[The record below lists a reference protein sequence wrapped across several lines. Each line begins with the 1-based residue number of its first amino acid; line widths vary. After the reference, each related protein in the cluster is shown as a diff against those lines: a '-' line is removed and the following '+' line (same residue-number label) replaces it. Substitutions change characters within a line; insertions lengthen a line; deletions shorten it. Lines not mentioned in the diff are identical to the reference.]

1 MTTQLSW
8 RWLCCESPARSSSWR
23 SSRLSSSHSAPNLH
37 LLLVLR
43 PRPPRKRAPRRAA
56 KPPVPAP
63 RARPSRRRAATCR
76 ASHRRASRGR
86 SRRAGSACR
95 RPASCSST
103 RRSRRT
109 CRRRSHSSSS
119 DSHSSR
125 GTRPRRIRRSR
136 CLNLSV
142 SSATAACRCLLRVSV
157 HLKFEPNRRYLT
169 ILFVMECTILW
180 FEIESVVRSKSQR
193 CPACTRRK
201 PSGSWPPPR
210 CSASRASSRGSLS
223 RTSSRRSSWRRCSCS
238 RWPAPRR
245 CRRASGASRPRR
257 RPAAAAAV
265 AACVFCGRAQS
276 QDASDAGADLGG
288 EAIGCLVE
296 LLSKRFVPRQFDQF
310 VALSL
315 QFASALLSKL
325 LVSLPQQGTTL
336 VAAIDDAFVERLIE
350 FVRLFIETHLARL
363 NPLANEAFLDFLNVL
378 YRFAFSLRSF
388 SHLCSC
394 LGAFAFVLEFVF
406 GGDQAATSSVASPA
420 VAMTLTKYKI
430 AFQTIASDI
439 LRKIELRSNQAELEL
454 LDDDSL
460 EDNNRTEWQ
469 GVLAECFDLLVKVA
483 ERMPAEMLTQIAKH
497 IGECSWLFSRSRAQL
512 VLSPSCL
519 VLLDIAEHE
528 ASHRQR
534 WGLLESAALRA
545 ARFDFVAAAT
555 RRARRASALRL
566 QRALFRRVRAV
577 LGGASRTRHAD
588 RSLQYLNRLFALSL
602 PSDSEVS
609 REDFVKLHAQAIL
622 TLGEFSR
629 WLSLYSA
636 RLCEPLPPPFHLIEF
651 TTDSWIAGD
660 ASPQQPAAR
669 VPSRPPPLPPL
680 RKSSTCLSTASLLT
694 AASLSLHHRRTTRSL
709 SVSFPCLFHHPYLP
723 KCERN

>member
-1 MTTQLSW
+1 MHPSQAERQL
-8 RWLCCESPARSSSWR
+8 A
-23 SSRLSSSHSAPNLH
+23 
-37 LLLVLR
+37 
-43 PRPPRKRAPRRAA
+43 
-56 KPPVPAP
+56 
-63 RARPSRRRAATCR
+63 
-76 ASHRRASRGR
+76 
-86 SRRAGSACR
+86 
-95 RPASCSST
+95 
-103 RRSRRT
+103 
-109 CRRRSHSSSS
+109 
-119 DSHSSR
+119 
-125 GTRPRRIRRSR
+125 
-136 CLNLSV
+136 
-142 SSATAACRCLLRVSV
+142 SSALQCLASLFAWIPLEDFVTTE
-157 HLKFEPNRRYLT
+157 LLT
-169 ILFVMECTILW
+169 PVFVLAM
-180 FEIESVVRSKSQR
+180 
-193 CPACTRRK
+193 A
-201 PSGSWPPPR
+201 
-210 CSASRASSRGSLS
+210 
-223 RTSSRRSSWRRCSCS
+223 
-238 RWPAPRR
+238 
-245 CRRASGASRPRR
+245 GASTVQTSVGGFATAPQ
-257 RPAAAAAV
+257 AMQQQQQV

-378 YRFAFSLRSF
+378 YRFAFSLRSL

-406 GGDQAATSSVASPA
+406 GADQAATSSVASPA

-430 AFQTIASDI
+430 AFQTIASDV

-497 IGECSWLFSRSRAQL
+497 IGECSVIFFALESQL
-512 VLSPSCL
+512 VLSPTASSSSTSPNTKRLIVNDEAFSNQLHCALRDLTSLLQLLGAL
-519 VLLDIAEHE
+519 VEPVLCGSNEPSFAEFAPFAQE
-528 ASHRQR
+528 
-534 WGLLESAALRA
+534 LLERVMQIV
-545 ARFDFVAAAT
+545 RFST
-555 RRARRASALRL
+555 S
-566 QRALFRRVRAV
+566 
-577 LGGASRTRHAD
+577 
-588 RSLQYLNRLFALSL
+588 NRLFALSL

-636 RLCEPLPPPFHLIEF
+636 RFCEASSTPVSTLSNSQQTPELLG
-651 TTDSWIAGD
+651 TL
-660 ASPQQPAAR
+660 SPQQAGRSGAVSPSAA
-669 VPSRPPPLPPL
+669 
-680 RKSSTCLSTASLLT
+680 
-694 AASLSLHHRRTTRSL
+694 AASAHKFHMFINSIIVDCCVPVVAPQTHNSILISKFSMSL
-709 SVSFPCLFHHPYLP
+709 SSSLFT
-723 KCERN
+723 KV